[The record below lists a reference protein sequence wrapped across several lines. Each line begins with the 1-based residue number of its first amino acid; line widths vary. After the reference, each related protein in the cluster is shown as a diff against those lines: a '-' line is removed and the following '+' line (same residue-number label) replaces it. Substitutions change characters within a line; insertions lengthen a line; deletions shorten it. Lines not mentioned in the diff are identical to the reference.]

1 MGVAGYFFLEKSRIY
16 NLTNYKR
23 KETDMVFSSN
33 EFLFLYLPLSLIFY
47 FITPFKWRNLTL
59 FLVSL
64 VFYGWEKPI
73 YLLIMIAVIVI
84 NYVFGHLIDRAG
96 EDEKKRKR
104 ALIWGV
110 ALNLLILGFFKYAD
124 FLLENLGAIPFLDFI
139 EPIGI
144 QLPIGISFYT
154 FQSMS
159 YIIDVYRGVSTV
171 QKKFVSFGAYV
182 SMFPQL
188 IAGPIVRYS
197 DVDRE
202 LNDRKTTLSESAD
215 GARRFVIGL
224 AKKVLLADTAGALW
238 EQIRDIPRDEAS
250 VLLLWLGIILY
261 AFQIYFDFS
270 GYSDMGIGLGRIL
283 GFHFPENFN
292 YPYISKSITE
302 FWRRWH
308 MTLSTYFKEYVYI
321 PLGGNR
327 HGTKRLVFNL
337 LVVWF
342 LTGFWHG
349 ADWNFILWGLYY
361 FALLVIEKLF
371 LKKWIDKLPKALS
384 HVYALFFI
392 LIGWLIFYFKSDFGG
407 FEALSSY
414 FLGMFGGL
422 SLPLCNLEFGYS
434 LIRNLLLI
442 AALGFACTP
451 YPKELLMSLKK
462 KYGHSAR
469 GTALTVVC
477 DLALVMIF
485 VLCIVYISSSDYR
498 PNIYFEF

>member
-1 MGVAGYFFLEKSRIY
+1 
-16 NLTNYKR
+16 
-23 KETDMVFSSN
+23 MVFSSN
-33 EFLFLYLPLSLIFY
+33 EFLFLYLPLSLILY
-47 FITPFKWRNLTL
+47 FAVPLRWRNLAL

-73 YLLIMIAVIVI
+73 YLLIMLFVIVV
-84 NYVFGHLIDRAG
+84 NYVFGYLVDRAG
-96 EDEKKRKR
+96 EDTKKKKR
-104 ALIWGV
+104 ALIVGV
-110 ALNLLILGFFKYAD
+110 VINIAVLGFFKYAD
-124 FLLENLGAIPFLDFI
+124 FLLANLGAIPFLSFI
-139 EPIGI
+139 KPIGI
-144 QLPIGISFYT
+144 ELPVGISFYT

-159 YIIDVYRGVSTV
+159 YVIDVYRGDSPV

-182 SMFPQL
+182 TMFPQL

-202 LNDRKTTLSESAD
+202 LNDRKCTVSESAD

-238 EQIRDIPRDEAS
+238 EQIEGIPREQTS

-270 GYSDMGIGLGRIL
+270 GYSDMGIGMGKIL

-308 MTLSTYFKEYVYI
+308 ITLSTWFREYVYI

-327 HGTKRLVFNL
+327 KGTPRLVLNL
-337 LVVWF
+337 LIVWF

-349 ADWNFILWGLYY
+349 ADWNFVLWGLYY

-371 LKKWIDKLPKALS
+371 LKKWIDKLPSFIS
-384 HVYALFFI
+384 HAYALFFV
-392 LIGWLIFYFKSDFGG
+392 LIGWLIFYFKQDFGG
-407 FEALSSY
+407 FGELSSY

-422 SLPLCNLEFGYS
+422 GIPFSNLEFGYT
-434 LIRNLLLI
+434 LVRNLVLM

-451 YPKELLMSLKK
+451 YPKEFLMNLKEKMPNGAK
-462 KYGHSAR
+462 K
-469 GTALTVVC
+469 TTLMLVC
-477 DLALVMIF
+477 DLALVVIF
-485 VLCIVYISSSDYR
+485 ALCVVYISSSDYR

>member
-1 MGVAGYFFLEKSRIY
+1 
-16 NLTNYKR
+16 
-23 KETDMVFSSN
+23 MVFSSN
-33 EFLFLYLPLSLIFY
+33 EFLFLFLPLSLILY
-47 FITPFKWRNLTL
+47 FAVPMKWRNLAL
-59 FLVSL
+59 FVVSL

-73 YLLIMIAVIVI
+73 YLLIMLFVIVV
-84 NYVFGHLIDRAG
+84 NYVFGYLIDRAG
-96 EDEKKRKR
+96 EDAKKKKR
-104 ALIWGV
+104 ALVWGV
-110 ALNLLILGFFKYAD
+110 ILNLAVLGFFKYAD
-124 FLLENLGAIPFLDFI
+124 FLLENLGAIPFLGFI
-139 EPIGI
+139 KPIGI
-144 QLPIGISFYT
+144 QLPVGISFYT

-159 YIIDVYRGVSTV
+159 YIIDVYRGDSHV
-171 QKKFVSFGAYV
+171 QKKFVNFGAYV
-182 SMFPQL
+182 AMFPQL

-202 LNDRKTTLSESAD
+202 LGERKCTLSESAD

-238 EQIRDIPRDEAS
+238 EQIEGVPREQTS

-270 GYSDMGIGLGRIL
+270 GYSDMAIGLGKIL

-292 YPYISKSITE
+292 YPYISRSITE

-308 MTLSTYFKEYVYI
+308 ITLSTWFREYVYI

-327 HGTKRLVFNL
+327 KGTPRLVLNL

-349 ADWNFILWGLYY
+349 ADWNFVLWGLYY

-371 LKKWIDKLPKALS
+371 LKKWIDKLPSFIS
-384 HVYALFFI
+384 HIYALFFV
-392 LIGWLIFYFKSDFGG
+392 LIGWLIFYFKQDCGG
-407 FEALSSY
+407 SNELASY

-422 SLPLCNLEFGYS
+422 GLPLSNLEFGYT
-434 LIRNLLLI
+434 LVRNLLLM
-442 AALGFACTP
+442 AALGFAATP
-451 YPKELLMSLKK
+451 YPKEFLMNFKNKISSDAKK
-462 KYGHSAR
+462 NVFAI
-469 GTALTVVC
+469 AC
-477 DLALVMIF
+477 DLVLVAVF